1 MSVTRYRAEVA
12 LPARAEL
19 GEGPTWDSGTR
30 SLLWVDIVAGK
41 VHRFRPDLGTDA
53 AAETGT
59 SVGSVGLRAG
69 GGLVLSLADGLA
81 LASAGQVRAA
91 LPTDARP
98 PAPGG
103 RHAGTVL
110 GYERIPGLEIEGE
123 KVRFNEGKADPEGR
137 FLAGTMHWEEREP
150 IGSLYQLGPDGQAS
164 TLLDGITVA
173 NGLDFTD
180 DRRTMY
186 YIDSAAGGVDAF
198 DRDPETGRLSG
209 RRRVA
214 GVRAGG
220 GTPDGMTLDADG
232 CLWVAVWGG
241 GEVRR
246 FSPDGRLIGVV
257 EVPARQVTS
266 AAFGGERLDELFITT
281 ARIGQSQRELAA
293 QPRAGDLFWLRP
305 GVAGRPW
312 PRFAG

>member
-1 MSVTRYRAEVA
+1 MSVTRYQAEIA

-19 GEGPTWDSGTR
+19 GEGPTWDSETQ
-30 SLLWVDIVAGK
+30 SLIWVDIVAGK
-41 VHRFRPDLGTDA
+41 VHRFRPDRGIDVE
-53 AAETGT
+53 AETGT

-69 GGLVLSLADGLA
+69 GGLVLALAGGLA
-81 LASAGQVRAA
+81 LASADQVRVA
-91 LPTDARP
+91 LPEGARQP
-98 PAPGG
+98 MPAG
-103 RHAGTVL
+103 RHAGVAL
-110 GYERIPGLEIEGE
+110 EYERVPGLEIEGG

-150 IGSLYQLGPDGQAS
+150 LGSLYQLAPDGRVAA
-164 TLLDGITVA
+164 LLDGITVA

-186 YIDSAAGGVDAF
+186 YIDSKTGGVDAF

-214 GVRAGG
+214 DIPSAEGI
-220 GTPDGMTLDADG
+220 PDGMTLDAEG

-246 FSPDGRLIGVV
+246 FAPDGRLIGVV

-266 AAFGGERLDELFITT
+266 AAFGGQHLDELFITT
-281 ARIGQSQRELAA
+281 ARIGQSQRALAA
-293 QPRAGDLFWLRP
+293 QPRAGDIFWLQP
-305 GVAGRPW
+305 GPAGRPW
-312 PRFAG
+312 PRFNG

>member
-1 MSVTRYRAEVA
+1 MSVTRYQAEIA

-19 GEGPTWDSGTR
+19 GEGPTWDSETQ
-30 SLLWVDIVAGK
+30 SLIWVDIIAGK
-41 VHRFRPDLGTDA
+41 VHRFRPDRGADV

-59 SVGSVGLRAG
+59 SVGSVGLRTG

-81 LASAGQVRAA
+81 LASADQVRIA
-91 LPTDARP
+91 LPESARQP
-98 PAPGG
+98 LPGG
-103 RHAGTVL
+103 RHAGTAL
-110 GYERIPGLEIEGE
+110 EYERVPGLEIEGE

-150 IGSLYQLGPDGQAS
+150 LGSLYQITPDGQAS
-164 TLLDGITVA
+164 VLLDGITVA
-173 NGLDFTD
+173 NGLDFTG

-186 YIDSAAGGVDAF
+186 YIDSAVGGVDAF

-214 GVRAGG
+214 DVPSSAGV
-220 GTPDGMTLDADG
+220 PDGMTLDAEG

-246 FSPDGRLIGVV
+246 FSPDGRLIGVA
-257 EVPARQVTS
+257 EIPARQVTS
-266 AAFGGERLDELFITT
+266 AAFGGEHLDELFITT

-293 QPRAGDLFWLRP
+293 QPRAGDIFWLRP

-312 PRFAG
+312 PRFSG

>member
-1 MSVTRYRAEVA
+1 MTVARYQAEIA

-19 GEGPTWDSGTR
+19 GEGPTWDSETQ
-30 SLLWVDIVAGK
+30 SLIWVDIVAGK
-41 VHRFRPDLGTDA
+41 VHRFRPDRGLDV

-69 GGLVLSLADGLA
+69 GGLVLALADGLA
-81 LASAGQVRAA
+81 LASADQVRVA
-91 LPTDARP
+91 LPEGARQP
-98 PAPGG
+98 MPGG
-103 RHAGTVL
+103 RHAGTAL
-110 GYERIPGLEIEGE
+110 EYERVPGLKIDGE

-150 IGSLYQLGPDGQAS
+150 LGSLYQLGPDGRAAV
-164 TLLDGITVA
+164 LLEGVTVA

-180 DRRTMY
+180 DHRTMY
-186 YIDSAAGGVDAF
+186 YIDSKTGGADAF

-214 GVRAGG
+214 DVPASDGI
-220 GTPDGMTLDADG
+220 PDGMTLDAEG

-246 FSPDGRLIGVV
+246 FAPDGRLIGVA
-257 EVPARQVTS
+257 EIPARQVTS
-266 AAFGGERLDELFITT
+266 AAFGGEHLDELFITT
-281 ARIGQSQRELAA
+281 ARIGQSQRELSA

-305 GVAGRPW
+305 GVPGRPW
-312 PRFAG
+312 PRFHG